1 MPLEWAIIF
10 LGTIAAAVY
19 FSYNAGLKEGVTEAT
34 LLTLAQLESQNIIKF
49 DANGNIKPVQKSE

>member
-34 LLTLAQLESQNIIKF
+34 FLTLAQLESQNIIKF
-49 DANGNIKPVQKSE
+49 DSNGNIKPVQKSE